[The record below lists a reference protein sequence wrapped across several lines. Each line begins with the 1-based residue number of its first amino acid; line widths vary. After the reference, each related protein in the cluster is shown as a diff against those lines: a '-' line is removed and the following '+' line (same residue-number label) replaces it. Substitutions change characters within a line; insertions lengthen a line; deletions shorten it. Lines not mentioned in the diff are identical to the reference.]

1 MFALRSNAKYQVMI
15 LGLAIAGIV
24 YVFITY
30 GVKPDSLKGLAMA
43 LAYVISL
50 GLAIYLM
57 GHGLV
62 AIPRKLFRN
71 ANISGKLK
79 RIQAKAAKV
88 HEDMEDAIHHLED
101 LEAQIAELSQRKNG
115 SATQFKDWIEELAD
129 DSHLPESRPRTLTR
143 RM

>member
-1 MFALRSNAKYQVMI
+1 MI
-15 LGLAIAGIV
+15 LGLGIAGIV

-71 ANISGKLK
+71 ANLGGKLK

-88 HEDMEDAIHHLED
+88 HEDMEDAIRNLED

-115 SATQFKDWIEELAD
+115 SASLFRDWIEELAD
-129 DSHLPESRPRTLTR
+129 DSHLPESRPRTLSR
-143 RM
+143 RLCVLACL